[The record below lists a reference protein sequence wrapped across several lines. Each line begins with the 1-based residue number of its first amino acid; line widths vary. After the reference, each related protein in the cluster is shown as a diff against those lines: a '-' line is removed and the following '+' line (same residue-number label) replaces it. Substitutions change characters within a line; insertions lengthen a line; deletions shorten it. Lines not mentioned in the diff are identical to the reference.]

1 MSHSSALLIPQS
13 IPLYKKIKQKTKHVV
28 AHARR
33 WRSLRDRGIGSSKS
47 FMTWTDRIHPELTET
62 HGRKERGREKR
73 KEGGKEGGGKRGKE
87 DVK

>member
-1 MSHSSALLIPQS
+1 MSHSSALLSPQS

-47 FMTWTDRIHPELTET
+47 FMTWTDGVHPELIET
-62 HGRKERGREKR
+62 HGRKEGGRKKTEGGRER
-73 KEGGKEGGGKRGKE
+73 RRGKE
-87 DVK
+87 RKGRR